1 MKIRLLKDYGD
12 HKAGECFIVQSDEDA
27 QKLIDKE
34 IAEKDIEL
42 EIAEKTKAQAEEVT
56 KAVKEAVGEAVE
68 AIKAI
73 KVAAVAVDHEKEEVS
88 PYESFGDF
96 LHDVKKCKVDN
107 RMTEDM
113 ILYDKMQ
120 GENQK
125 AITGMGTIVNTDGGY
140 LIPEDFSTALLTQVA
155 EQAVIV
161 PRTAVIPINNTIK
174 LPYIDDFDKSVSWF
188 GGVTVAWG
196 PEGGTLSASKLKIK
210 HVSLHL
216 NKVHALCYVTDE
228 LMDDSAI
235 ALGTYLNMAA
245 GIALAKEHDEMVIN
259 GPGAGKPLGIVGA
272 ACCITVDKTSD
283 QTAATIT
290 NKNILK
296 MWMRQANPANCVWL
310 INRDCLEQIYT
321 MSVDGSGAS
330 PIMIS
335 TNAIKGGSQPLV
347 ETIYGR
353 PIVWSE
359 HQQTLG
365 TVGDIMCVDLS
376 AYLTVVKAGQ
386 SRIKTASSIH
396 VAFLSDQIVFKFT
409 MRVDGQ
415 PWWYKARTV
424 KHGSSTVSPFVQLE
438 TRS

>member
-12 HKAGECFIVQSDEDA
+12 HKTGECFIVQSDEDA
-27 QKLIDKE
+27 QKLIDKD

-42 EIAEKTKAQAEEVT
+42 ETAEKEKAQAEEVA
-56 KAVKEAVGEAVE
+56 KAVKEAVEKEVE
-68 AIKAI
+68 VI
-73 KVAAVAVDHEKEEVS
+73 KVAAVAIDHDKEEAS
-88 PYESFGDF
+88 PYENFGDF

-140 LIPEDFSTALLTQVA
+140 LVPEDFSTALLTQVA

-196 PEGGTLSASKLKIK
+196 SEGGTLSASKLAIK
-210 HVSLHL
+210 QVDLHL

-245 GIALAKEHDEMVIN
+245 GISLAKEHDEMVIN
-259 GPGAGKPLGIVGA
+259 GSGAGQPLGIVNA
-272 ACCITVDKTSD
+272 ACCISVAKTSG

-290 NKNILK
+290 NANILK
-296 MWMRQANPANCVWL
+296 MWMRQVNPANCVWL

-353 PIVWSE
+353 PIIWSE

-396 VAFLSDQIVFKFT
+396 VAFTTDQIAFKFT

-424 KHGSSTVSPFVQLE
+424 KHGSNTVSPFIKLD
-438 TRS
+438 TRG